1 MLISKRGSLGLKYLN
16 DSKVF
21 PEYTNDVDDICNR
34 IEQCNPNK
42 KRKILIA
49 FDDIIVDMLNNK
61 KRNPI
66 VTELFIEGMQLIISV
81 AFIAQSYLAV
91 PNNIRLNSWQYFITK
106 IPNRNKL
113 QNIAINHSS
122 DNWF

>member
-21 PEYTNDVDDICNR
+21 SEYTNDVDDICNR

-49 FDDIIVDMLNNK
+49 FDDVIVDMLNNK

-106 IPNRNKL
+106 IPNRKKL

>member
-21 PEYTNDVDDICNR
+21 SEYTNDVDDICNR

-42 KRKILIA
+42 KCKILIA
-49 FDDIIVDMLNNK
+49 FDDVIVDMLNNK

-106 IPNRNKL
+106 IPNRKKL

>member
-1 MLISKRGSLGLKYLN
+1 
-16 DSKVF
+16 
-21 PEYTNDVDDICNR
+21 
-34 IEQCNPNK
+34 
-42 KRKILIA
+42 
-49 FDDIIVDMLNNK
+49 
-61 KRNPI
+61 
-66 VTELFIEGMQLIISV
+66 MQLIISV

>member
-21 PEYTNDVDDICNR
+21 SEYTNDVDDICNR

-49 FDDIIVDMLNNK
+49 FDDVIVDMLTNK

-113 QNIAINHSS
+113 QNIAINNSS